1 MDEDLTKLA
10 PVQFLK
16 VLGVKVSRVDYSAA
30 VDLIIAAANQR
41 RSLGVTALAV
51 HGVMEAHR
59 DRAFAETLNRL
70 DLVTPDCQPVRWA
83 MNLLGARVLKDR
95 GYGPTLMFKV
105 CERAAA
111 EGLPIFLY
119 GSTQKVLDG
128 LTRRLTML
136 FPRLIIAG
144 VQADR
149 FRDATTAESAQ
160 DVQAIEKSGARIGVG
175 GRGCLRQEK

>member
-70 DLVTPDCQPVRWA
+70 DLITPDGQPVRWA
-83 MNLLGARVLKDR
+83 LNLLGARELKDR
-95 GYGPTLMFKV
+95 VYGPTLTLKI

-111 EGLPIFLY
+111 DQLPVFLY
-119 GSTQKVLDG
+119 GSTPVVLE
-128 LTRRLTML
+128 RLARNL
-136 FPRLIIAG
+136 KQRFPELIIAG
-144 VQADR
+144 AQSDR
-149 FRDATTAESAQ
+149 FRDSTPEETEQ
-160 DVQAIEKSGARIGVG
+160 DIRLINQSGARIVM
-175 GRGCLRQEK
+175 